1 VNSKEE
7 AAVALKKEEAML
19 NFDDYQMLA
28 LSTAVYQDVGTN
40 LVYPALG
47 LAGES
52 GEYVDKVKK
61 NWRNKGSMS
70 AANLTPEERKE
81 FIKELGDV
89 LWYVAASARE
99 LGEDLS
105 EVAVQN
111 IAKLFD
117 RRNRGVIKSEG
128 DNR

>member
-1 VNSKEE
+1 VKFLVRE
-7 AAVALKKEEAML
+7 APVVL
-19 NFDDYQMLA
+19 NFDEYQDKVLA
-28 LSTAVYQDVGTN
+28 MAVYQNIGSN
-40 LVYPALG
+40 LIYPALG

-111 IAKLFD
+111 IAKLSD
-117 RRNRGVIKSEG
+117 RMNRGVLKSEG

>member
-1 VNSKEE
+1 MV
-7 AAVALKKEEAML
+7 L
-19 NFDDYQMLA
+19 NFDEYQDKV
-28 LSTAVYQDVGTN
+28 LSMAVYQNIGSN
-40 LVYPALG
+40 LIYPALG

-111 IAKLFD
+111 IAKLSD
-117 RRNRGVIKSEG
+117 RKNRGVLKSEG

>member
-1 VNSKEE
+1 MV
-7 AAVALKKEEAML
+7 L
-19 NFDDYQMLA
+19 NFDEYQDKVLA
-28 LSTAVYQDVGTN
+28 MAVYQNIGSN
-40 LVYPALG
+40 LIYPALG

-111 IAKLFD
+111 IAKLSD
-117 RRNRGVIKSEG
+117 RMNRGVLKSEG

>member
-1 VNSKEE
+1 VKFLVREE
-7 AAVALKKEEAML
+7 LVVL
-19 NFDDYQMLA
+19 NFDEYQDKAM
-28 LSTAVYQDVGTN
+28 STALYQDVGTN
-40 LVYPALG
+40 LVYPAMG
-47 LAGES
+47 LAGET

-70 AANLTPEERKE
+70 AEKLTPEERKE

-111 IAKLFD
+111 IAKLSD
-117 RRNRGVIKSEG
+117 RMNRGVIKSEG

>member
-1 VNSKEE
+1 MV
-7 AAVALKKEEAML
+7 L
-19 NFDDYQMLA
+19 NFDEYQDKAM
-28 LSTAVYQDVGTN
+28 STALYQDVGTN
-40 LVYPALG
+40 LVYPAMG
-47 LAGES
+47 LAGET

-70 AANLTPEERKE
+70 AEKLTPEERKE

-111 IAKLFD
+111 IAKLSD
-117 RRNRGVIKSEG
+117 RMNRGVIKSEG

>member
-1 VNSKEE
+1 MNT
-7 AAVALKKEEAML
+7 
-19 NFDDYQMLA
+19 FDEYQVIA
-28 LSTAVYQDVGTN
+28 LSTSVYPSIGEN

-70 AANLTPEERKE
+70 AHNLTPEEKKE
-81 FIKELGDV
+81 YLKELGDI

-99 LGEDLS
+99 LGYELN
-105 EVAVQN
+105 EVAVMN
-111 IAKLFD
+111 LAKLGD
-117 RRNRGVIKSEG
+117 RRTRGVIASEG

>member
-1 VNSKEE
+1 VKFLVRE
-7 AAVALKKEEAML
+7 APVVL
-19 NFDDYQMLA
+19 NFDEYQDKV
-28 LSTAVYQDVGTN
+28 LSMAVYQNIGSN
-40 LVYPALG
+40 LIYPALG

-111 IAKLFD
+111 IAKLSD
-117 RRNRGVIKSEG
+117 RKNRGVLKSEG

>member
-1 VNSKEE
+1 
-7 AAVALKKEEAML
+7 MIT
-19 NFDDYQMLA
+19 FDEYQDKA

-47 LAGES
+47 LAGET

-61 NWRNKGSMS
+61 NWRNKGNMS
-70 AANLTPEERKE
+70 AERLTPEERKE

-111 IAKLFD
+111 IAKLAD
-117 RRNRGVIKSEG
+117 RKNRGVIKSEG